1 MNRIDLTERGRA
13 MLQQEL
19 QKKFLH
25 LKGLIAP
32 LPEAAVAFSGGVDST
47 LLLYTCLEVLGPEN
61 VTALTACSP
70 LVPRQELRETLNL
83 ALSLGALRHLQV
95 DTPDLE
101 GSPFRNNPRDRCY
114 HCKKIILS
122 SFLEV
127 LGKEKRKGEGILED
141 GPGDRTGPKLL
152 EGTNRDDLGAYRP
165 GMQAVQELGVGSPL
179 LEAGLGK
186 REIRVLSREM
196 DLPNWDMPSQA
207 CLASRIPYGKTV
219 DREKLLQ
226 VEKGEFYLKNLGF
239 RECRLRHHGALA
251 RLEVPKQDLARLL
264 SLSSEVSKKIKAL
277 GFTHVT
283 LDLEGLRSGSFD

>member
-1 MNRIDLTERGRA
+1 

-47 LLLYTCLEVLGPEN
+47 LLLYTCLEVLGPQR

-70 LVPRQELRETLNL
+70 LIPREELRGALKL
-83 ALSLGALRHLQV
+83 ARSLGVLQHLQV

-101 GSPFRNNPRDRCY
+101 GTPFRNNPRDRCY
-114 HCKKIILS
+114 HCKKEIFS
-122 SFLEV
+122 SFLEI
-127 LGKEKRKGEGILED
+127 LRKEKREGFGKEIS
-141 GPGDRTGPKLL
+141 GDRPGPWLL
-152 EGTNRDDLGAYRP
+152 EGTNRDDLEAYRP
-165 GMQAVQELGVGSPL
+165 GRQAVLELGVGSPL
-179 LEAGLGK
+179 LKAGLGK
-186 REIRVLSREM
+186 KEIRVLSREIG
-196 DLPNWDMPSQA
+196 LPNWNMPSQA

-226 VEKGEFYLKNLGF
+226 VEKGESYLKSLGF
-239 RECRLRHHGALA
+239 GECRLRHHGPLA
-251 RLEVPKQDLARLL
+251 RLEVPERNMARLL
-264 SLSSEVSKKIKAL
+264 SLSPEMSKKIKAL

-283 LDLEGLRSGSFD
+283 LDLEGLRNGSFD